1 MFIVTADHF
10 FHHLLQVK
18 IERFLLNFKKMTKEV
33 KMENLL
39 LLIHPA
45 AGGLATLAA
54 LWVFVDTLNVSS
66 ASEARIKYV
75 SLTCAVLMWMAY
87 FLGGYLYV
95 VYYAADKAII
105 KAGPWAF
112 GHDFFME
119 VKEHV
124 FLMLLLLATYLPIAA
139 SDRLGSNKAAR
150 KIVLWVSGLIVPI
163 SLSMEGSGAII
174 SLAVKLGLLFKMKG
188 G

>member
-1 MFIVTADHF
+1 M
-10 FHHLLQVK
+10 QN
-18 IERFLLNFKKMTKEV
+18 FLLLT
-33 KMENLL
+33 
-39 LLIHPA
+39 HPA
-45 AGGLATLAA
+45 TGGLATLAA
-54 LWVFVDTLNVSS
+54 LWVFVDTLNASGE
-66 ASEARIKYV
+66 SEARIKKV
-75 SLTCAVLMWMAY
+75 SLICAGLIWLTY

-95 VYYAADKAII
+95 MDYAADKEII

-112 GHDFFME
+112 GHNYFME

-139 SDRLGSNKAAR
+139 FDKLAYNKAAR

-174 SLAVKLGLLFKMKG
+174 SLAVKIGLLFKMKG

>member
-1 MFIVTADHF
+1 M
-10 FHHLLQVK
+10 
-18 IERFLLNFKKMTKEV
+18 ENFLLLT
-33 KMENLL
+33 
-39 LLIHPA
+39 HPA

-54 LWVFVDTLNVSS
+54 LWVYVDTLNASS
-66 ASEARIKYV
+66 ASEARIKNV
-75 SLTCAVLMWMAY
+75 SLICAGLMWTAY

-95 VYYAADKAII
+95 MDYAADKEII

-112 GHDFFME
+112 GHNYFME

-124 FLMLLLLATYLPIAA
+124 FLMLLLLATYLPVAA
-139 SDRLGSNKAAR
+139 AERLGSNKAAR

-174 SLAVKLGLLFKMKG
+174 SVAVKIGLLFKMKG

>member
-1 MFIVTADHF
+1 M
-10 FHHLLQVK
+10 
-18 IERFLLNFKKMTKEV
+18 ENFLLLT
-33 KMENLL
+33 
-39 LLIHPA
+39 HPA

-54 LWVFVDTLNVSS
+54 LWVFVDTLS
-66 ASEARIKYV
+66 AGSGSEARIKKA
-75 SLTCAVLMWMAY
+75 SLVCAGLIWLAY

-95 VYYAADKAII
+95 MNYAADKAII

-139 SDRLGSNKAAR
+139 FDNIGSNKAAR
-150 KIVLWVSGLIVPI
+150 KIVLWVSGLIIPT

-174 SLAVKLGLLFKMKG
+174 SLAVKIGLLFKMKG